1 MWDDAGAHRDL
12 RIASWLGEVKWN
24 KFIYPSSSPD
34 MFPPDYS
41 VIKKIVEY
49 MPKGNHMT
57 PEVTVQ
63 SFVQAV
69 KLLNNNPKWEEL
81 ELPSRWK
88 KIVEKEGRYLEDVDH
103 PWR

>member
-1 MWDDAGAHRDL
+1 
-12 RIASWLGEVKWN
+12 
-24 KFIYPSSSPD
+24 

-57 PEVTVQ
+57 PEITVQ

-69 KLLNNNPKWEEL
+69 KLLNNNPEWEEL
-81 ELPSRWK
+81 ELPLRWK
-88 KIVEKEGRYLEDVDH
+88 K
-103 PWR
+103 

>member
-41 VIKKIVEY
+41 VIKKIVEH
-49 MPKGNHMT
+49 MPKGNYMI

-63 SFVQAV
+63 SFVNAV
-69 KLLNNNPKWEEL
+69 KLLNKNPK
-81 ELPSRWK
+81 
-88 KIVEKEGRYLEDVDH
+88 
-103 PWR
+103 